1 VHFHWN
7 AKPGIYPVT
16 REVRKSAEAA
26 GVYFYASDGV
36 CAWENAS
43 MLLVQGDAPEVTLD
57 RPRKGVEMFSGR
69 PFSTDASRPLAVPNP
84 GSPALLV
91 WEPNDFNT

>member
-1 VHFHWN
+1 
-7 AKPGIYPVT
+7 
-16 REVRKSAEAA
+16 
-26 GVYFYASDGV
+26 
-36 CAWENAS
+36 